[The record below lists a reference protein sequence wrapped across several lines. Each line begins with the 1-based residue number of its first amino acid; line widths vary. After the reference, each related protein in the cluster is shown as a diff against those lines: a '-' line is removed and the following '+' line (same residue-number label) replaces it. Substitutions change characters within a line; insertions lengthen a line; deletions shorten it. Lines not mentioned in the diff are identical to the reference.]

1 MLFCGI
7 IMRNNNIIMYK
18 INLELLV
25 NDFSSEVNRFMEFA
39 MQDLEVSSMTDL
51 ELEPLKDELFKFY
64 TTVLIEAVSKSIT
77 DEERVELDSYLELHP
92 DVNALEVYITYAVA
106 NPDIDK
112 ILNESFDDA
121 FSSLK
126 VLKNNLK

>member
-1 MLFCGI
+1 
-7 IMRNNNIIMYK
+7 MRNNNIIMYK

-39 MQDLEVSSMTDL
+39 MQDLDVSSMTDL

-92 DVNALEVYITYAVA
+92 DVNPLEVYITYGVA